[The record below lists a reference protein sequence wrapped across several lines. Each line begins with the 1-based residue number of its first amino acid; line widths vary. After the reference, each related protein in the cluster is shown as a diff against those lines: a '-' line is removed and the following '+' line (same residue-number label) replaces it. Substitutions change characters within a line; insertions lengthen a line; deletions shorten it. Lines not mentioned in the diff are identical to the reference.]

1 MATKTKFVKFIGAC
15 AINGHQIEVRE
26 QECGGVVLRHERHGK
41 HSGVSKVYGSIDQLN
56 ERLEKTELSGAQL
69 LNIILGEMG
78 VTGFP
83 AV

>member
-41 HSGVSKVYGSIDQLN
+41 HSGISKVFGSLEQL
-56 ERLEKTELSGAQL
+56 EDKLEKTELAGAQL
-69 LNIILGEMG
+69 LNAMLGEMG

-83 AV
+83 AI